1 MKWVE
6 HKRLAAGFLFLL
18 AALCFAPSC
27 LAQDIEPRRWTHL
40 PTGLHVIGVGLS
52 NRSGDIGLDPV
63 LLAED
68 VTFDLY
74 GTGLSYVHS
83 FNLAGKSARVDVL
96 LPYASGRWEGLVD
109 GVFTSVRRRGLAD
122 ARVRFSMNLYGAP
135 ALNGKEYLEYRAR
148 NQTHTTI
155 GAALAITMPTGDYN
169 NQWLINLGSNRWIFR
184 PQLGVLHQRKKWQFE
199 MTGSVLIFGDN
210 DDFWKGTERK
220 QDPLW
225 FLQGHVIYSFKPGL
239 WASLSAGFAHGGK
252 STIAD
257 VPKLDDSRTP
267 YMAASI
273 GTSIGKKQGL
283 KLAYIRI
290 RTNINIG
297 TDQDI
302 FLLGWSYRWAR

>member
-1 MKWVE
+1 MKPG
-6 HKRLAAGFLFLL
+6 KRTRLAAGLL
-18 AALCFAPSC
+18 TLLSVMCFTPSC

-40 PTGLHVIGVGLS
+40 PTGLNVIGVGLS

-155 GAALAITMPTGDYN
+155 GTALAITMPTGDYN

-267 YMAASI
+267 YMAASF

>member
-1 MKWVE
+1 MQRVE
-6 HKRLAAGFLFLL
+6 HKKLAAGFLVLL
-18 AALCFAPSC
+18 AVLCFAPSC

-40 PTGLHVIGVGLS
+40 PTGMHVMGVGLS
-52 NRSGDIGLDPV
+52 NRSGDILLDPV

-74 GTGLSYVHS
+74 GTGLSYVHT
-83 FNLAGKSARVDVL
+83 FNLAGKSTRVDVL

-109 GVFTSVRRRGLAD
+109 GVHTSVRRRGLAD

-135 ALNGKEYLEYRAR
+135 ALKGKEFLEYRAR
-148 NQTHTTI
+148 NQTNTTI
-155 GAALAITMPTGDYN
+155 GAAMAITVPTGDYN

-199 MTGSVLIFGDN
+199 MTGSVSIFGDN
-210 DDFWKGTERK
+210 DDFWQGTERK

-239 WASLSAGFAHGGK
+239 WAGLSAGFAHGGR
-252 STIAD
+252 STVSD
-257 VPKLDDSRTP
+257 VPKLDDYRTP
-267 YMAASI
+267 YVAASV

-290 RTNINIG
+290 RTNIEFG
-297 TDQDI
+297 TDQDV

>member
-40 PTGLHVIGVGLS
+40 PTGLNVIGVGLS

-155 GAALAITMPTGDYN
+155 GTALAITMPTGDYN

-267 YMAASI
+267 YMAASF

-290 RTNINIG
+290 RTNIDIG